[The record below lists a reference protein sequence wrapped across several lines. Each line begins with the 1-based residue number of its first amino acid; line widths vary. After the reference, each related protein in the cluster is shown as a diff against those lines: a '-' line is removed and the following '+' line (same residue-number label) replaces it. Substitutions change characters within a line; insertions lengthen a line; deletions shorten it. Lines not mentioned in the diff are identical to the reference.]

1 MRAYFFTS
9 SWIIVE
15 GVEGGV
21 KGSEIRSRR
30 GERPCSFSTRGT
42 YFSAVNNEMGVNFG
56 FIHASIINVMVL
68 TVHPREVS

>member
-1 MRAYFFTS
+1 MKLFMSIWPDLLNSSTFRRVMRAYFFTS

-42 YFSAVNNEMGVNFG
+42 YFSAVNRDGC
-56 FIHASIINVMVL
+56 
-68 TVHPREVS
+68 